1 MQCFDIYFAKE
12 DIDCEYRCESC
23 KKKTSVSF
31 ISNLQITKKLE
42 IVISPS
48 ILTLHIKRFEDFAHK
63 FNGPIDFKYNIDI
76 TK

>member
-1 MQCFDIYFAKE
+1 MN
-12 DIDCEYRCESC
+12 IDVKVVR
-23 KKKTSVSF
+23 KR
-31 ISNLQITKKLE
+31 LQYKICLIKITKKLE

-48 ILTLHIKRFEDFAHK
+48 ILTLHMKRFEDFAHK